1 MLVQRLLKQSRMRAT
16 LIVLLC
22 AGCGAA
28 GVDPVEEAATVCAA
42 GATTPGIDV
51 SHYQGTIDFAK
62 VAAAG
67 KKFVIVK
74 ATESTGYIDPSFAGY
89 WADIKKAGMI
99 RGAYHFF
106 RANVDATAQA
116 NYFVNTVGQLGA
128 DDLPPMLDL
137 ETTDGESAATI
148 ASRALTWLQVVEK
161 ATGKKPILYT
171 YVSFWQSTLGQ
182 PSGFQGYPLNIANYG
197 VTCPQQV
204 GSWPAWTMWQYS
216 STGSVS
222 GISGDVDEDYFNGD
236 LASLQKFAG
245 GSGSGN
251 PCLGLVD
258 GSYCGG
264 DGLAGD
270 KGTLYVCKG
279 GMVDKKTVCGAGCK
293 FNPPGTPDACNPDP
307 TPMPDG
313 GTGSGS
319 GGSGGGGT
327 GGGSGGGSGGGGAA
341 DNPGGGVGVGGGGEM
356 MPSSASSG
364 CSMGGTSSNGWLP
377 LFLVLA
383 VLAVR
388 RARLPRCARSSSS
401 SR

>member
-28 GVDPVEEAATVCAA
+28 GVDSVEEAATVCAA

-51 SHYQGTIDFAK
+51 SHYQGTIDWTK

-67 KKFVIVK
+67 KKFAIAK
-74 ATESTGYIDPSFAGY
+74 ATEGTGIIDASFSAY
-89 WADIKKAGMI
+89 WSGMKKAGVI

-106 RANVDATAQA
+106 RSNLDATAQA
-116 NYFVNTVGQLGA
+116 NYFINAVGQLGP

-137 ETTDGESAATI
+137 ETTDGQSAATI
-148 ASRALTWLQVVEK
+148 TSKALTWLQAVEK
-161 ATGKKPILYT
+161 ATGKKPIVYT
-171 YVSFWQSTLGQ
+171 YVSFWQSTLGK
-182 PSGFQGYPLNIANYG
+182 PSGFSGYPLNIANYG

-204 GSWPAWTMWQYS
+204 GSWPTWDMWQYS

-236 LASLQKFAG
+236 LAALQKFAA

-251 PCLGLVD
+251 PCLGLAD
-258 GSYCGG
+258 GYYCGG

-279 GMVDKKTVCGAGCK
+279 GQIDMKTVCGAGCK
-293 FNPPGTPDACNPDP
+293 FNPPGTPDECNPDP
-307 TPMPDG
+307 TPPPPSDG
-313 GTGSGS
+313 GTGGAGGP
-319 GGSGGGGT
+319 GGSNGGGT
-327 GGGSGGGSGGGGAA
+327 GGGTGGGGGA
-341 DNPGGGVGVGGGGEM
+341 DNPGGVGGGGEM
-356 MPSSASSG
+356 PGSASSG
-364 CSMGGTSSNGWLP
+364 CSMGGAPTSGWLA
-377 LFLVLA
+377 LLLVVA

-388 RARLPRCARSSSS
+388 RARLPRCVRSRSSY
-401 SR
+401 